1 MVCESWKEKLDVYLD
16 GELPGEE
23 MRTFDAHVRNCPS
36 CSADALTRVQ
46 MKRAIQIAG
55 KRYTPS
61 ADFRRRIE
69 RRIAAKPRRSLAMG
83 WMVAVA
89 ACLILVAGAL
99 TSAYVGNRS
108 SRDHIFSEVADLH
121 VETLASSAPV
131 DVISTDRHTVK
142 PWFQGKIP
150 FAFNLPE
157 LQNSEFSLMG
167 GRITY
172 LDQTPG
178 AHLIYDARKHHISVF
193 VFQER
198 SLNLPS
204 GFGANFLAPHK
215 QPFNMETWSEGGLRY
230 FVVGDTSAA
239 DIDNLAKLIKAA
251 S

>member
-61 ADFRRRIE
+61 ADFRGRIE

-99 TSAYVGNRS
+99 TSAY
-108 SRDHIFSEVADLH
+108 
-121 VETLASSAPV
+121 
-131 DVISTDRHTVK
+131 
-142 PWFQGKIP
+142 
-150 FAFNLPE
+150 
-157 LQNSEFSLMG
+157 
-167 GRITY
+167 
-172 LDQTPG
+172 
-178 AHLIYDARKHHISVF
+178 
-193 VFQER
+193 
-198 SLNLPS
+198 
-204 GFGANFLAPHK
+204 
-215 QPFNMETWSEGGLRY
+215 
-230 FVVGDTSAA
+230 
-239 DIDNLAKLIKAA
+239 
-251 S
+251 